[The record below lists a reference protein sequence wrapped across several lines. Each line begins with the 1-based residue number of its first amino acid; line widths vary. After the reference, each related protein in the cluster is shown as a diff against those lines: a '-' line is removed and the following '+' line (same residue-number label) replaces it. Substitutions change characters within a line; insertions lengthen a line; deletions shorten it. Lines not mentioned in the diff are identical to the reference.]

1 LKKRTFII
9 AEAGVNH
16 NGSID
21 LAFKL
26 IDAAKE
32 AGADAVKFQSFKA
45 DNLVSKKAEKA
56 DYQKKTTS
64 ESESQYEMIKK
75 LELDEASHIE
85 LINYSK
91 RKKIKFLSS
100 PFDLESIDLLKKLGL
115 EIFKIPSGEITNLP
129 YLRKIGRL
137 NKQTILSTGMS
148 DLGEIE
154 DALNILIENGT
165 EKNKIIVLHCN
176 TEYPTPYKDVNLK
189 AMLTIKKAFDVEVG
203 YSDHTPGIE
212 IPIAAAALGAKVIE
226 KHFTLDKNM
235 QGPDHKASLEPIELK
250 MMVDAIRNIEE
261 AMGNGIK
268 SPSPSEQKNINV
280 ARKSIVALKNIN
292 MGDLFTE
299 NNIGVKRPGNGILP
313 KYYFELIGKKAKKRL
328 LEGHQLKW
336 TDFKL

>member
-1 LKKRTFII
+1 MKKRTFII